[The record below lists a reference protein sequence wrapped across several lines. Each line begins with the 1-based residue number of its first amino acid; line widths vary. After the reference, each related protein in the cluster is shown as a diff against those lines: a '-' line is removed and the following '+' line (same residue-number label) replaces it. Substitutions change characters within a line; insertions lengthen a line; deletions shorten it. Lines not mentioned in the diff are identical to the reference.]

1 MLIYID
7 KHGCLKCKVKSFPKS
22 QGNIYTKA
30 AKYGYSPEEFP
41 CLLYVLEFHNDN
53 ERFLK
58 VGITSTFINNR
69 FRLCPY
75 EYKILYL
82 YQMSLSEASMQEKD
96 LLKSNEDFKYNPK
109 ISFKGYTECLSLE
122 SLSNIE
128 TVLLARNGQADSS
141 LIDWKPLRAKVTT
154 T

>member
-1 MLIYID
+1 
-7 KHGCLKCKVKSFPKS
+7 
-22 QGNIYTKA
+22 
-30 AKYGYSPEEFP
+30 
-41 CLLYVLEFHNDN
+41 
-53 ERFLK
+53 
-58 VGITSTFINNR
+58 
-69 FRLCPY
+69 
-75 EYKILYL
+75 
-82 YQMSLSEASMQEKD
+82 MSLSEASMQEKD